1 MQRPGSDDTPPTHD
15 SHQATKAFWKALIP
29 AKKQKKASKKDRK
42 DKTTSEAKPKKKSGK
57 VKKGKKD
64 KKKKKEKL
72 DSDVSAECAPP
83 AQSHMTQES
92 PARKKRVAFDL
103 PPLYTY
109 KRRPELAAPSSVHPG
124 DSDSPPDIVGSQ
136 DLFIT
141 QNHFRVSPSDPSS
154 EELRTPPQ
162 SRTVRAKVRCT
173 SKSPHR
179 APQRSSTATQ
189 TENFF
194 TSELS
199 SLLHFQQSAGS
210 SAGDTQPL
218 DLSLPH
224 RCRAGRRPNGG
235 TPEGGRRAG
244 ARSDEDST
252 PSNGSQLEAK
262 SVNTVTSSDDSDRVG
277 RADLAQVRAVQMR
290 LNESFFF
297 KTKGDT
303 QPPRPK
309 SPLMKLSQGRDGKKP
324 KKKLKGSKTT

>member
-1 MQRPGSDDTPPTHD
+1 MQRPGSDDTAPTHD
-15 SHQATKAFWKALIP
+15 SDQATKAFWKALIP

-42 DKTTSEAKPKKKSGK
+42 DKTTVEAKPKKKSAK
-57 VKKGKKD
+57 EKKGKKE

-72 DSDVSAECAPP
+72 DSNVSAKCAPP

-92 PARKKRVAFDL
+92 PARKKRVAFHL
-103 PPLYTY
+103 MPLYTY
-109 KRRPELAAPSSVHPG
+109 KRHPELAAPSSVQPG

-141 QNHFRVSPSDPSS
+141 QNHFRASPSDPSS

-162 SRTVRAKVRCT
+162 SRMVRAKVRCT

-224 RCRAGRRPNGG
+224 RCRAGGG
-235 TPEGGRRAG
+235 MPEGGQRSG
-244 ARSDEDST
+244 AMSDEDST

-262 SVNTVTSSDDSDRVG
+262 SVNTVTSSDESDRVG

-303 QPPRPK
+303 QPPRPE